1 MDFKNEWDILL
12 NTSNDLLT
20 SEARGKQFFTIYMN
34 SRLLTNDGKNEVGKI
49 PTLGMQISIYIKE
62 NNIDI
67 IGLINN
73 NSEFTL
79 QQKEILLNV
88 IQDFD
93 FLLPV
98 GGSFFGLDKFP
109 RFDKKTRES
118 IKIWIAMLGVVSG
131 GVLGVQQF
139 VINAKDI
146 EERKIKLEV
155 LKNEEELD
163 EIEREKKL
171 LELELLELEI
181 LKQHKMMID
190 NYGDPTKMP
199 PAK

>member
-1 MDFKNEWDILL
+1 MDFENEWDILL

-34 SRLLTNDGKNEVGKI
+34 SKLLSMDGKNEVGKI
-49 PTLGMQISIYIKE
+49 PTLGMQISTYIKE

-73 NSEFTL
+73 NSEFTI
-79 QQKEILLNV
+79 QQKKILLNF

-93 FLLPV
+93 FLFPV
-98 GGSFFGLDKFP
+98 GGSFFRLDKFP

-118 IKIWIAMLGVVSG
+118 IKIWIAMLSLVGG

-139 VINAKDI
+139 LINANDI
-146 EERKIKLEV
+146 EEKKIKLEV
-155 LKNEEELD
+155 LKNEDELN
-163 EIEREKKL
+163 EIEKEKKL

-181 LKQHKMMID
+181 LKQHKMMVD
-190 NYGDPTKMP
+190 TYGDPTKMP